1 VLPYPIFAFLL
12 YFLNNGELFCY
23 MLVVTFMSL
32 HSVSKFKGL
41 FVFDLFFF

>member
-1 VLPYPIFAFLL
+1 
-12 YFLNNGELFCY
+12 

-41 FVFDLFFF
+41 FVFDLFF